1 MKYFVYK
8 EDRKPA

>member
-1 MKYFVYK
+1 MQCIVYK